1 MPKSKMN
8 LTPLILRHVFWLGG
22 GGRGIVCL
30 QRTQRITRIAFPISF
45 QIDNGVFIA
54 KFIVSRCAF
63 ANFQWVFL
71 LRQSFEVGVVL
82 ITMQRTH
89 PTWPVKTKLRM
100 TLDWSRLAKEIA
112 MMSGIFDESRRQ
124 ALLYSCKR

>member
-1 MPKSKMN
+1 M
-8 LTPLILRHVFWLGG
+8 
-22 GGRGIVCL
+22 CL

-54 KFIVSRCAF
+54 KFVVSRCAF

-71 LRQSFEVGVVL
+71 FCQAFEVGAVL

-89 PTWPVKTKLRM
+89 PPWPVKTKLRM

-124 ALLYSCKR
+124 TLLYSCKR